1 MYELAVCGSEF
12 LTKHNIRPF
21 LSMAE
26 EREALQ
32 QVEAVAAQHS
42 RARLDQ
48 ARRQAIA
55 DQVKKK
61 F

>member
-1 MYELAVCGSEF
+1 MCGSEF